1 MTTLTLAGDEA
12 VVQTKVAHR
21 STWAAGDYGSVARH
35 IDQIPPAHLLA
46 SVGISPAHRVLDV
59 ATGSGNVAIRAARAG
74 AEVTG
79 VDLVPKLLDTGWAR
93 AEEAGVEVA
102 WAAGDAE
109 ALPFEDGSF
118 DRVLSVFG
126 VQFAPRHQV
135 VAQELTRVCGPGGA
149 IGLVNWTPDG
159 LIGRMFGILSRYLPA
174 PPRFASPPP
183 LWGSEEHV
191 RRLFADSG
199 VALSFERGT
208 NPFQF
213 PSIDSYM
220 AFFEDN
226 YGPMVKTREALIAES
241 TWEDCRAELRELYEA
256 SNVATD
262 GSLHLEA
269 EYLVVIG
276 RRD

>member
-159 LIGRMFGILSRYLPA
+159 LIGRMFGSSPATCRPRPGSPLRRPCGAARSTSGGCLRIPAWRSHSSAAPTRSSSPRSIATWPSSRTTT
-174 PPRFASPPP
+174 
-183 LWGSEEHV
+183 V
-191 RRLFADSG
+191 R
-199 VALSFERGT
+199 
-208 NPFQF
+208 
-213 PSIDSYM
+213 
-220 AFFEDN
+220 
-226 YGPMVKTREALIAES
+226 
-241 TWEDCRAELRELYEA
+241 W
-256 SNVATD
+256 
-262 GSLHLEA
+262 
-269 EYLVVIG
+269 
-276 RRD
+276 